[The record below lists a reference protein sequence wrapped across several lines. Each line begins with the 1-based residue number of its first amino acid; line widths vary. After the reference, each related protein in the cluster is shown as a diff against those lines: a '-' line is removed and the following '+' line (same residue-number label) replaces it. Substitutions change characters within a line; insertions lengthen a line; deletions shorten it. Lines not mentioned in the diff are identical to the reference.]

1 LSFNT
6 NLLIPKY
13 LYHMRIN
20 VLADCLKTMLNAERA
35 GRKQVMIRPASKVV
49 IKFLKLMQKHST
61 TN

>member
-1 LSFNT
+1 
-6 NLLIPKY
+6 
-13 LYHMRIN
+13 MRIN